1 MAVGVQEAC
10 SYPTP
15 CNPRCLSMTMTI
27 DDPKFIASWQK
38 VKNGW
43 DAVLVVYEKIYSR
56 TRIKKKSVPCVTHSC
71 Y

>member
-1 MAVGVQEAC
+1 
-10 SYPTP
+10 
-15 CNPRCLSMTMTI
+15 MTMTI
-27 DDPKFIASWQK
+27 DDPKFIASLQK

-43 DAVLVVYEKIYSR
+43 DAVLVVYEKIYSG

>member
-1 MAVGVQEAC
+1 
-10 SYPTP
+10 
-15 CNPRCLSMTMTI
+15 MTMTI
-27 DDPKFIASWQK
+27 DDPKFIVSWQK